1 MKEGVVSN
9 NYLSCKYKY
18 IYQGLG
24 PPTILVLR
32 QYEDLLRKL
41 EKVMRIKTEDVV
53 LDVGCGSGDL
63 ILSLAVRAGF
73 VIGLDISK
81 NSLYVAKS
89 FYKNLAK
96 VDFVLGDAE
105 FLPFRGESF
114 DKVFAF
120 EVLEHLPSPFSSLRE
135 IWRLLKK
142 EGMLIAYQ
150 QHYADVYALLW
161 HKIKLR
167 LGLTKERRCQL
178 EREHINQYTP
188 RGWLKIMI
196 INGFDIK
203 ALLYIHAIPLLP
215 FYPIFARFFS
225 QLEPLFFEIPI
236 LKALD
241 KMLLKTNLGRRM
253 ALAIIYVL
261 EKELRS
267 RILARVK
274 AEKIEIK
281 KEPNITEMLLTLLN
295 PFIMGKK
302 SMEDVNK

>member
-1 MKEGVVSN
+1 MESTMKRYVVSN

-41 EKVMRIKTEDVV
+41 EKVMRIKTEDVA

-63 ILSLAVRAGF
+63 VFSLAIRAGF

-81 NSLYVAKS
+81 NSLYAAKS

-105 FLPFRGESF
+105 FLAFRGKFF

-120 EVLEHLPSPFSSLRE
+120 EVLEHLPSPLNTLRE
-135 IWRLLKK
+135 VWRLLKK

-167 LGLTKERRCQL
+167 LSLTKERTCQL
-178 EREHINQYTP
+178 ERAYQSIQT
-188 RGWLKIMI
+188 RKL
-196 INGFDIK
+196 
-203 ALLYIHAIPLLP
+203 
-215 FYPIFARFFS
+215 
-225 QLEPLFFEIPI
+225 
-236 LKALD
+236 
-241 KMLLKTNLGRRM
+241 
-253 ALAIIYVL
+253 V
-261 EKELRS
+261 
-267 RILARVK
+267 
-274 AEKIEIK
+274 
-281 KEPNITEMLLTLLN
+281 
-295 PFIMGKK
+295 
-302 SMEDVNK
+302 EDNEQ